1 MNFLGWLV
9 LYHVATQE
17 NSAWRVVKAV
27 MVVICIFIV
36 LAMLS

>member
-27 MVVICIFIV
+27 MVICI
-36 LAMLS
+36 LAVALMVIS